1 MQADLAIVGG
11 TVVTGTSTGRAD
23 VVVHRGRIADV
34 VLGGGDVGADRTIDA
49 GGLLVMPGMVDTH
62 AHLMDPGPT
71 EREDFPTGT
80 AAAAARGVTT
90 IVEHTHAHPVRD
102 RGELADKLAYL
113 RGRSNV
119 SFGLAAHVWPDRI
132 DALEAAWRAGVAFF
146 KVFTCTTHGVPG
158 IEGEDLRRTF
168 ARVAGF
174 GGTCL
179 VHAEDETRTEEA
191 ERGLRAA
198 GRTDPGVLTEWRSRE
213 AELEAVRAVADLAV
227 ETGARLTIAH
237 VSSPSVAEAIV
248 AGRRRGAD
256 LAAEACP
263 QYLLLQQDEVL
274 EHGALR
280 KFTPPA
286 RNRSA
291 ADVDAMWRLLAD
303 GTLTHV
309 ATDHAPS
316 TMAQKLDGDFWEAP
330 FGLPGL
336 DTTTR
341 LLLDAAATGRLSWSD
356 VVRRYAE
363 EPARRYGLW
372 PAKGRLEEGADA
384 DLALVDPAAT
394 VHIRDEDVISKAGWT
409 PFAGRTTT
417 GDVVRVFLGGEE
429 IARDGAPRDE
439 RTGRFCPG
447 PGVVGDP
454 EEALA

>member
-11 TVVTGTSTGRAD
+11 TVVTGTGAIRAD
-23 VVVHRGRIADV
+23 VVSHRGRISGV
-34 VLGGGDVGADRTIDA
+34 TPEGGGAGADTTIDA

-62 AHLMDPGPT
+62 VHLMDPGPT

-80 AAAAARGVTT
+80 AAAASRGVTT

-102 RGELADKLAYL
+102 RDELVEKVAYL

-132 DALEAAWRAGVAFF
+132 DALEDLWRAGVSFF

-168 ARVAGF
+168 ARICGF
-174 GGTCL
+174 GGSCL

-191 ERGLRAA
+191 ERTLRAA
-198 GRTDPGVLTEWRSRE
+198 GRSDPGVLTEWRSRE
-213 AELEAVRAVADLAV
+213 AELEAVAAVADLAV
-227 ETGARLTIAH
+227 ETGLRLTIAH
-237 VSSPSVAEAIV
+237 VSSPPVAEAIV
-248 AGRRRGAD
+248 AARRRGAD

-263 QYLLLQQDEVL
+263 QYLLLDEDEVL
-274 EHGALR
+274 EHGVLR

-286 RNRSA
+286 RNRSTEDA
-291 ADVDAMWRLLAD
+291 DAMWTLLAN

-316 TMAQKLDGDFWEAP
+316 TMAQKLDGDIWEAP

-363 EPARRYGLW
+363 EPAKRYGLW
-372 PAKGRLEEGADA
+372 PAKGRLEAGADA
-384 DLALVDPAAT
+384 DIVLVDPAAT

-409 PFAGRTTT
+409 PFAGQKTT

-439 RTGRFCPG
+439 RTGRFLPG
-447 PGVVGDP
+447 PGAAGS
-454 EEALA
+454 EGALA